1 MKTLVIGAGKSGVAS
16 ANFLAARGDEVVLND
31 SAKEPSLP
39 VALDERVTRAF
50 GRDDLDVLD
59 GVTTIVISPGVPLTI
74 PLLQEAGMR
83 AIPIIGEIELAWTQ
97 LTGTVIAITGSNG
110 KSTTTALIGE
120 ILKVAGRQPI
130 VAGNIGDPLISSVD
144 PDRARTYVLEL
155 SSFQLEAVDTFR
167 ANVALLLNITPD
179 HMDRYATFDHY
190 ASAKYRIFRNQQSG
204 DTAIVNAVERRELP
218 RESPARVWRFSAAK
232 RVDEGA
238 WVDGDSFVLK
248 VGGEERRIPRAS
260 LKLQGQANAENA
272 LAAWLAARAVGVD
285 DVDVQIAFGTFAGL
299 PHRMVL
305 VRELD
310 GVAWIN
316 DSKGTNVD
324 ATLKSLEGF
333 DGASVILI
341 LGGKDKAG
349 EFERMRDLVQSKART
364 VLTIG
369 KAADR
374 IAEALRDTT
383 EIVPAENM
391 ANAVTWAREHA
402 RKGDTV
408 LLSPAC
414 ASFDQYRNFEH
425 RGEHFEELVNAL
437 VPRGSSGSSGS
448 SGSAG
453 TSGTSGSLH
462 RLDPSEEL
470 RGTPRNPRYSP

>member
-16 ANFLAARGDEVVLND
+16 ANFLAARGESVVLTD
-31 SAKEPSLP
+31 STKEPSLP
-39 VALDERVTRAF
+39 VALHESVTRAF
-50 GRDDLDVLD
+50 GRDDLGLLDDVKS
-59 GVTTIVISPGVPLTI
+59 IVVSPGVPLTI
-74 PLLQEAGMR
+74 PVLRDAAITG
-83 AIPIIGEIELAWTQ
+83 IPIMGEIELASRYLQ
-97 LTGTVIAITGSNG
+97 GTVIAITGSNG

-120 ILKVAGRQPI
+120 ILRVAGHQPI
-130 VAGNIGDPLISSVD
+130 VAGNIGEPLISALD
-144 PDRARTYVLEL
+144 PDRPRTYVLEL
-155 SSFQLEAVDTFR
+155 SSFQLETVETFH

-179 HMDRYATFDHY
+179 HMDRYPSFNDY
-190 ASAKYRIFRNQQSG
+190 AAAKYRIFRNQESG
-204 DTAIVNAVERRELP
+204 DTAILNANDRRGAM
-218 RESPARVWRFSAAK
+218 RDSRARVWKFSSTTP
-232 RVDEGA
+232 VEEGA
-238 WVDGDSFVLK
+238 FVDGDQLVMNL
-248 VGGEERRIPRAS
+248 GGDERRIPRAS

-285 DVDVQIAFGTFAGL
+285 DMDVQIAFGTFAGL

-310 GVAWIN
+310 GVTWIN

-333 DGASVILI
+333 DGSSVILI

-349 EFERMRDLVQSKART
+349 EFERMRDLVTAKART

-374 IAEALRDTT
+374 ISEALHGSS

-391 ANAVTWAREHA
+391 DKAVQWAREHA
-402 RKGDTV
+402 KPGDTV

-425 RGEHFEELVNAL
+425 RGEHFEELVRAL
-437 VPRGSSGSSGS
+437 
-448 SGSAG
+448 
-453 TSGTSGSLH
+453 
-462 RLDPSEEL
+462 
-470 RGTPRNPRYSP
+470 

>member
-16 ANFLAARGDEVVLND
+16 ANFLVARGEEVVLND
-31 SAKEPSLP
+31 SATEPSLP
-39 VALDERVTRAF
+39 LALDTRVERAF
-50 GRDDLDVLD
+50 GRDDIALLEDVS
-59 GVTTIVISPGVPLTI
+59 TIVISPGVPLTVPLVLEAMLRGI
-74 PLLQEAGMR
+74 PV
-83 AIPIIGEIELAWTQ
+83 IGEIELAYRFLQ
-97 LTGTVIAITGSNG
+97 GTIIAITGSNG

-120 ILKVAGRQPI
+120 ILRVAGRQPI
-130 VAGNIGDPLISSVD
+130 VAGNIGEPLISALD
-144 PDRARTYVLEL
+144 PERPRTYVLEL
-155 SSFQLEAVDTFR
+155 SSFQLETVDTFH

-179 HMDRYATFDHY
+179 HMDRYASFDHY
-190 ASAKYRIFRNQQSG
+190 AAAKYRIFRNQKSG
-204 DTAIVNAVERRELP
+204 DTAIVNATERRASM
-218 RESPARVWRFSAAK
+218 RDSTARVWQFSANK
-232 RVDEGA
+232 FHEGA
-238 WVDGDSFVLK
+238 FVDGDSLVINI
-248 VGGEERRIPRAS
+248 GGDERRIPRSS

-305 VRELD
+305 VRDLD
-310 GVAWIN
+310 GVKWIN

-333 DGASVILI
+333 DGSSVILI

-349 EFERMRDLVQSKART
+349 EFERMRDLVAAKART

-374 IAEALRDTT
+374 ISEALQGSS

-391 ANAVTWAREHA
+391 DQAVRWAREHA
-402 RKGDTV
+402 KAGDTV

-425 RGEHFEELVNAL
+425 RGEHFEELVRAL
-437 VPRGSSGSSGS
+437 
-448 SGSAG
+448 
-453 TSGTSGSLH
+453 
-462 RLDPSEEL
+462 
-470 RGTPRNPRYSP
+470 